1 VEQDMTAGSPLHAA
15 DIIRL
20 ETHHNALLELCLQ
33 LEDAAE
39 DVTTGAATAFDYQA
53 LAKAIPALLSE
64 AHLLEETVLFPD
76 FDHHAGSGFATV
88 VIERLKAEHRCDRLS
103 AEELAGLL
111 QAVSE
116 GQCQLAADTVAYMIR
131 GFLESL
137 RRHILSENLM
147 LEALL
152 AAKSEK
158 REVFG

>member
-1 VEQDMTAGSPLHAA
+1 MKPDMTAGSPLHAA

-33 LEDAAE
+33 LEEAAE
-39 DVTTGAATAFDYQA
+39 DVTTGAGKAFDYQA

-103 AEELAGLL
+103 AEELAATL

-116 GQCQLAADTVAYMIR
+116 GRCP
-131 GFLESL
+131 
-137 RRHILSENLM
+137 LSRYGGLYDPR
-147 LEALL
+147 L
-152 AAKSEK
+152 S
-158 REVFG
+158 REFAPPHPL

>member
-1 VEQDMTAGSPLHAA
+1 MTAGSPLHAA
-15 DIIRL
+15 AISRL
-20 ETHHNALLELCLQ
+20 EIHHNALLKLCLQ
-33 LEDAAE
+33 LEDVAE
-39 DVTTGAATAFDYQA
+39 DITTGATTAFAYQVR
-53 LAKAIPALLSE
+53 AKAIPSLLSE
-64 AHLLEETVLFPD
+64 AHFLEETVLFPD
-76 FDHHAGSGFATV
+76 FGHHAGSGFATV

-103 AEELAGLL
+103 AEELATTL

-116 GQCQLAADTVAYMIR
+116 GRCRLAADTVAYMIR

>member
-1 VEQDMTAGSPLHAA
+1 MTAGSPLHAA
-15 DIIRL
+15 AISRL
-20 ETHHNALLELCLQ
+20 ETHHNALLKLCLL

-39 DVTTGAATAFDYQA
+39 DITTSATTAFDYQGR
-53 LAKAIPALLSE
+53 AKAIPALLSE

-88 VIERLKAEHRCDRLS
+88 VIEQLKAEHRCDRL
-103 AEELAGLL
+103 AADELAATL
-111 QAVSE
+111 QAMSE
-116 GQCQLAADTVAYMIR
+116 GRCLLAADTVAYMIR
-131 GFLESL
+131 GFLENL

-152 AAKSEK
+152 AAKSEQ